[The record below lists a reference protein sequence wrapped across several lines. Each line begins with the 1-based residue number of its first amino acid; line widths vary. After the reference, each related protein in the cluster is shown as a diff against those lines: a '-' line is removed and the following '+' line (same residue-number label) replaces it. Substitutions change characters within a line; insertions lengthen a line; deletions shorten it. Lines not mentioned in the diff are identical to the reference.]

1 MLNVPIPAPP
11 AGVVAAL
18 RARRVRNGTE
28 LGAQMGRQAA
38 AVLHGDDRMRAW
50 ARALHRR
57 DRMPLQVRAD
67 LSGGD
72 RMRPRMAPAPHS
84 GALVGRPATVGLI
97 RDARGHPNPSV
108 MRDSAEARVIGPAT
122 TPQSVGGA
130 RKKKSDAPVMQAAE
144 SGMCGRLKPVANPES
159 WDRRFPTT

>member
-38 AVLHGDDRMRAW
+38 AALHGDDRMRAW

-57 DRMPLQVRAD
+57 DRMRLQVRAG

-72 RMRPRMAPAPHS
+72 RMRPRMAPALRS
-84 GALVGRPATVGLI
+84 GALVGRPATVALI
-97 RDARGHPNPSV
+97 RDARGHPNPAV
-108 MRDSAEARVIGPAT
+108 MRDSAQARVVGPAT
-122 TPQSVGGA
+122 TPQTVGGA
-130 RKKKSDAPVMQAAE
+130 RSKKSGAPLMQAAA
-144 SGMCGRLKPVANPES
+144 SGTCGRLKPVANPES
-159 WDRRFPTT
+159 WDRRSPTT

>member
-38 AVLHGDDRMRAW
+38 AALHGDDRMRAW
-50 ARALHRR
+50 ARARHRR
-57 DRMPLQVRAD
+57 DRMRLQVRAG

-72 RMRPRMAPAPHS
+72 RMWPRMAPALHS
-84 GALVGRPATVGLI
+84 GALVGRPATVALI
-97 RDARGHPNPSV
+97 RDAPGRPNPAV
-108 MRDSAEARVIGPAT
+108 MTDSAEARVIGPAT
-122 TPQSVGGA
+122 TQTVGGA
-130 RKKKSDAPVMQAAE
+130 RRKKSGAPVMQAA
-144 SGMCGRLKPVANPES
+144 A
-159 WDRRFPTT
+159 

>member
-38 AVLHGDDRMRAW
+38 AALHGDDRMRAW
-50 ARALHRR
+50 ARARHRR
-57 DRMPLQVRAD
+57 DRMRLQVRAG

-72 RMRPRMAPAPHS
+72 RMWPRMAPALHS
-84 GALVGRPATVGLI
+84 GALVGRPATVAQI
-97 RDARGHPNPSV
+97 RDAPGRPNPAV
-108 MRDSAEARVIGPAT
+108 MTDSAEARVIGPAT
-122 TPQSVGGA
+122 TQTVGGA
-130 RKKKSDAPVMQAAE
+130 RRKKSGAPVMQAA
-144 SGMCGRLKPVANPES
+144 A
-159 WDRRFPTT
+159 